1 MLFDYLPLLVFLV
14 MVVLFGGGMTLG
26 IALLG
31 PRHPTRA
38 KGLPYECGIVPA
50 ETARRRFS
58 VSFYLTAMLFIV
70 FDVEAVFLYP
80 WAVLVKH
87 TLHMFGFIEIGR
99 ASWLSWALP
108 CFTSGARG
116 RSSGT
121 EIGRGRPDPGPNASW
136 LPEGALPKPQQFPG
150 SPWNRI

>member
-1 MLFDYLPLLVFLV
+1 MRISVPSISLPLLDWPWMLFDYLPLLVFLV
-14 MVVLFGGGMTLG
+14 MVVLFGAGMTLG

-31 PRHPTRA
+31 PRHPTTA

-87 TLHMFGFIEIGR
+87 TLHIFGLIEMVVFV
-99 ASWLSWALP
+99 ALL
-108 CFTSGARG
+108 GVALLYVWRK
-116 RSSGT
+116 
-121 EIGRGRPDPGPNASW
+121 
-136 LPEGALPKPQQFPG
+136 GALE
-150 SPWNRI
+150 WD